1 MFCPSILFINLT
13 RLRWTIVKLGY
24 IKIRPAHV
32 DAILCV
38 NTAVYLTKSEAMS
51 HRARLLFSKQVSP
64 TRARA
69 CVGVV
74 GWLANVYK
82 REWEREEG
90 RLSGAAGRGWSKS
103 QHFRRS
109 ARADDRGRSGFRFVL
124 VGVSPG
130 PDTWQDVGE
139 ELLHLHLE
147 CKLNPLVGCF
157 VANKFNDLNILQ
169 TGQQHYIIVSIFWL
183 DL

>member
-13 RLRWTIVKLGY
+13 RLRWTMVKLGY

-32 DAILCV
+32 DVILCV

-82 REWEREEG
+82 REWDRERRDAIRG
-90 RLSGAAGRGWSKS
+90 RRTWLIEVPTLPPERTSRWPWSIGLPVRSRGSVTRDMTGRG
-103 QHFRRS
+103 RRAPS
-109 ARADDRGRSGFRFVL
+109 SSSRM
-124 VGVSPG
+124 
-130 PDTWQDVGE
+130 
-139 ELLHLHLE
+139 
-147 CKLNPLVGCF
+147 
-157 VANKFNDLNILQ
+157 Q
-169 TGQQHYIIVSIFWL
+169 TESFSRL
-183 DL
+183 FCC